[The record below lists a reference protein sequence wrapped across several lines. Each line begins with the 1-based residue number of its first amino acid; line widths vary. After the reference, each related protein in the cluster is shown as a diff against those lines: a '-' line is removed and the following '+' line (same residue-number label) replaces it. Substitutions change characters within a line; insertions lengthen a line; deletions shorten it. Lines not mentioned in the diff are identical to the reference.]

1 MMLKIKPLTIILLF
15 LLIPTYFLQSISLNV
30 KAAPNSGLIFA
41 YKETEGRTWGA
52 WVMDD
57 VNGDGWREIG
67 ICGAIYTKALDV
79 NPAHGGPKVIWDQW
93 GLHHEVF
100 WGCDSGIDVNGDGIT
115 EQLVFETVWNTHY
128 LLNGEN
134 GTALDS
140 PDEENRRDG
149 YHWPTVDCGFG
160 LEHDVNGNGV
170 NDYLIVGIDY
180 TPRPIIQCIE
190 SLNASVIWEF
200 ELNEVSQGIR
210 SITINS
216 TQHILA
222 VSSFL
227 QVLTH
232 NGIEKW
238 NRSGIGWGLDI
249 IPNVAGS
256 DSDAIITNSGGMTIL
271 LNTSDNTII
280 WSNSIDIN
288 SMHYIGDINND
299 GWGDFGGLYST
310 GYKVGVF
317 SGADG
322 LLFRNHT
329 AQNLLNYMHGVIY
342 CGDVNSDGYDDYG
355 IYGDFYPHEVFSG
368 NNGSQLISI
377 SGEHFY
383 GAEEMYLVPDI
394 NGNGTPDIMLFDGGI
409 AAIEGSFQGTVK
421 LDYEGGG
428 GIIGYPL
435 IMIISIISVSV
446 IIISIKTKKNNK
458 KSEF

>member
-1 MMLKIKPLTIILLF
+1 M
-15 LLIPTYFLQSISLNV
+15 N
-30 KAAPNSGLIFA
+30 
-41 YKETEGRTWGA
+41 
-52 WVMDD
+52 
-57 VNGDGWREIG
+57 
-67 ICGAIYTKALDV
+67 
-79 NPAHGGPKVIWDQW
+79 
-93 GLHHEVF
+93 
-100 WGCDSGIDVNGDGIT
+100 
-115 EQLVFETVWNTHY
+115 
-128 LLNGEN
+128 
-134 GTALDS
+134 
-140 PDEENRRDG
+140 
-149 YHWPTVDCGFG
+149 
-160 LEHDVNGNGV
+160 
-170 NDYLIVGIDY
+170 
-180 TPRPIIQCIE
+180 
-190 SLNASVIWEF
+190 
-200 ELNEVSQGIR
+200 
-210 SITINS
+210 
-216 TQHILA
+216 
-222 VSSFL
+222 
-227 QVLTH
+227 
-232 NGIEKW
+232 
-238 NRSGIGWGLDI
+238 
-249 IPNVAGS
+249 
-256 DSDAIITNSGGMTIL
+256 IL

-280 WSNSIDIN
+280 WSKSIDIS

-322 LLFRNHT
+322 VLFRNHT

-446 IIISIKTKKNNK
+446 IIISIKIKKNNK